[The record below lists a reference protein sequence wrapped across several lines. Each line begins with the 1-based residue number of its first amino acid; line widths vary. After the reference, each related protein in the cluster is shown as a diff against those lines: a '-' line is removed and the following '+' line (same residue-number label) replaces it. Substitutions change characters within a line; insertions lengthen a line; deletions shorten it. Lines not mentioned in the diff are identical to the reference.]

1 MCTALL
7 LTVGIVAAVIQA
19 VTGSGFALVAAPLV
33 VLVAPN
39 LLPGPLLT
47 ITTVLMIISVATS
60 KRANLR
66 KDARLLLPA
75 GVGIIVGTLVSVPF
89 LAWIGE
95 HQKAVNVVVALG
107 VIVALLPPL
116 LGRVITTSPTRMGVG
131 GFVAGTMTATVA
143 LPGPPLLMVYQA
155 PDARRYRE
163 GLAVMFL
170 VASVCGLVV
179 LAPDGWDGI
188 GTFVVGIVIGSVLG
202 VVLARRAPMGLVT
215 MLGRVGAFLRQ
226 GLLRGDYPLNRAL
239 PSSRQLAEQLG
250 VSRTT
255 VQTALERLV
264 DDRLITAKP
273 RSGMYPATAPTLPPP
288 APGRAAADDPGTTPA
303 ASCVD
308 WDELFYRDAPPVT
321 RIVVPDQRRYPF
333 PFMSGQ
339 VEENT
344 FPTRSWLKAVNAAM
358 SGRNLHVALGD
369 PREGDDPMLV
379 NALIEEVL
387 APRGLRAGPDEVMI
401 TAGTQQSLS
410 LLSLALLGPGV
421 RVAFENPGYVDA
433 YQVFAASGARMQHMR
448 VDREGAVAHD
458 AAGAHLVYLTPSSHH
473 PTSVALSPERRRRFL
488 ALAESSDAVVVE
500 DDYDAEIRLQGPP
513 LAPMKSIDRSGRVVY
528 LGTFSKYL
536 APGLRMGYVVAAPE
550 LIAALR
556 RFRHFSTK
564 TPSPML
570 QRSLALFVRSGDYAR
585 QLRSYRLRVRSK
597 YEQFREAVGTYLP
610 DMAGQLVVP
619 QMNMWMHDPQGADT
633 ADWSVRARGRGVLV
647 SPGELY
653 YAPGAVVRRDE
664 VRVGLASI
672 PEVRIAT
679 GVRELAAARGGLR

>member
-215 MLGRVGAFLRQ
+215 MLGRV
-226 GLLRGDYPLNRAL
+226 
-239 PSSRQLAEQLG
+239 
-250 VSRTT
+250 
-255 VQTALERLV
+255 
-264 DDRLITAKP
+264 
-273 RSGMYPATAPTLPPP
+273 
-288 APGRAAADDPGTTPA
+288 
-303 ASCVD
+303 
-308 WDELFYRDAPPVT
+308 
-321 RIVVPDQRRYPF
+321 
-333 PFMSGQ
+333 
-339 VEENT
+339 
-344 FPTRSWLKAVNAAM
+344 
-358 SGRNLHVALGD
+358 
-369 PREGDDPMLV
+369 
-379 NALIEEVL
+379 
-387 APRGLRAGPDEVMI
+387 
-401 TAGTQQSLS
+401 
-410 LLSLALLGPGV
+410 
-421 RVAFENPGYVDA
+421 VAF
-433 YQVFAASGARMQHMR
+433 
-448 VDREGAVAHD
+448 
-458 AAGAHLVYLTPSSHH
+458 
-473 PTSVALSPERRRRFL
+473 
-488 ALAESSDAVVVE
+488 
-500 DDYDAEIRLQGPP
+500 
-513 LAPMKSIDRSGRVVY
+513 
-528 LGTFSKYL
+528 
-536 APGLRMGYVVAAPE
+536 VAAC
-550 LIAALR
+550 LL
-556 RFRHFSTK
+556 
-564 TPSPML
+564 
-570 QRSLALFVRSGDYAR
+570 
-585 QLRSYRLRVRSK
+585 
-597 YEQFREAVGTYLP
+597 
-610 DMAGQLVVP
+610 
-619 QMNMWMHDPQGADT
+619 
-633 ADWSVRARGRGVLV
+633 LV
-647 SPGELY
+647 S
-653 YAPGAVVRRDE
+653 
-664 VRVGLASI
+664 GLC
-672 PEVRIAT
+672 
-679 GVRELAAARGGLR
+679 